1 MENVAS
7 TITHLFA
14 VTDQRDWAQVESA
27 FDNSVWL
34 DYRSTTGRAPG
45 YFSPR
50 EVVDLWAGLL
60 PGFDRTHHEL
70 FDLEVNEEEDIALA
84 HCRGK
89 AEHFIDEEVFVVE
102 GTYDTMLVKRD
113 GRWLICEFKFSLIDW
128 SGNRKLAEVAIE
140 RAKAAQ

>member
-1 MENVAS
+1 
-7 TITHLFA
+7 
-14 VTDQRDWAQVESA
+14 
-27 FDNSVWL
+27 
-34 DYRSTTGRAPG
+34 
-45 YFSPR
+45 
-50 EVVDLWAGLL
+50 VVDLWAGLL